1 VRDIAIQRTE
11 NDLVVGTFGRG
22 IYVLDDYSPLRS
34 AKRETLTSNT
44 SMLFPVKNALM
55 YNRSNASFATSQ
67 GASFYTAPNPAYGAT
82 FTFYLKEA
90 PKTLKQKRQEAERR
104 AEREKQPIKY
114 PSIAELRAETEET
127 PPAVV
132 FTIADSEGKIVRRMT
147 APAGAGLQRAT
158 WDLRYTPPSVAAG
171 GPGAGAQTPPPEA
184 GAGFGFGGP
193 QGPLVM
199 PGKYTVAMALQV
211 NGATTPVAGQQSFE
225 VTVEGREKMTDAER
239 VALGDFQRKVSALQ
253 RSISGAAS
261 AATEAK
267 SRIASLK
274 RSAAEAPVEN
284 SKLVSQA
291 EALDN
296 EIDAI
301 INELRGGRENTDSPA
316 PSINSRIGFVADRI
330 RLSTVRPS
338 QTQLEQFDL
347 SNSEFQPVLARL
359 RKLVDMDMRA
369 LEKALEAAGAPLVPG
384 QIPGLE

>member
-1 VRDIAIQRTE
+1 
-11 NDLVVGTFGRG
+11 
-22 IYVLDDYSPLRS
+22 
-34 AKRETLTSNT
+34 
-44 SMLFPVKNALM
+44 MLLPVKNALM

-67 GASFYTAPNPAYGAT
+67 GSSFYTAPNPAYGAT
-82 FTFYLKEA
+82 FTYYLKDA
-90 PKTLKQKRQEAERR
+90 PRSLRQKRQEAERK
-104 AEREKQPIKY
+104 AEREKTQIKY
-114 PSIAELRAETEET
+114 PSIEELRAETEET

-132 FTIADSEGKIVRRMT
+132 FTIADPEGKIVRRMT

-158 WDLRYTPPSVAAG
+158 WDLRYTPPSVSAG
-171 GPGAGAQTPPPEA
+171 GGGGGQGGPTPPPEA

-211 NGATTPVAGQQSFE
+211 NGVTTPVAGQQSFE

-239 VALGDFQRKVSALQ
+239 VALGDFQRKVSVLQ
-253 RSISGAAS
+253 RSIGGSVS

-267 SRIASLK
+267 TRIAALK

-296 EIDAI
+296 EIDFI
-301 INELRGGRENTDSPA
+301 LNELRGGRENSDIPP
-316 PSINSRIGFVADRI
+316 PSILARIGYVADRT

-338 QTQLEQFDL
+338 QTQLEQFEL
-347 SNSEFQPVLARL
+347 SNTEYQPILARL
-359 RKLVDMDMRA
+359 RKLVETDMRA

-384 QIPGLE
+384 QIPSL